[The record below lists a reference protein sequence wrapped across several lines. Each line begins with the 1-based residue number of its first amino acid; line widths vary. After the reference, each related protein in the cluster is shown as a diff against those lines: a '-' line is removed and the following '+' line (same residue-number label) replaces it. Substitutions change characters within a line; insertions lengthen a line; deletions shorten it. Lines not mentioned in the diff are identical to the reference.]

1 MQLTDSTRNR
11 ILAVLFLGVLMGALD
26 IAIVAPALPAMQSEF
41 AIDDRL
47 LAWVFSI
54 YVLFNLVGT
63 PLMAK
68 LADGYGRRLIYIADV
83 GLFGLGSLLVALSP
97 NLTVVLVGRAIQ
109 GFGASGIFP
118 VAAAVIGDTFPPDKR
133 GSALGLIG
141 AVFGLA
147 FLIGPLL
154 GGLILHFFSWH
165 WLFLIN
171 LPIALVLI
179 LFSLSL
185 LPNERPGMR
194 LRFDWAGMITIGLS
208 LAALTIGINQLDPE
222 NLSPDTVLQSFS
234 SPLVWPFL
242 LVAVLLLP
250 LFWRIETRAEDPIV
264 RVHLFRS
271 RQVSLTSLIAFGAG
285 LGEATL
291 VFVPALLVLAFG
303 VTPSAASFMLLP
315 AVLAMALGSPTAGK
329 LLDKKGSRFVILTG
343 SSLLALGMFAIGL
356 LDITL
361 VSFYVAAVL
370 VGLGLSSLLGS
381 PLRYIMLN
389 EASAHD
395 RTAAQ
400 ALIRI
405 FTATGQ
411 LTGGALIGAIAA
423 SLGGG
428 AGGFKAAYLFVAGIA
443 LALTLLATRLKSQ
456 QDERATGLAHHQQAT
471 AQTNANS

>member
-1 MQLTDSTRNR
+1 MENTARSRNR

-26 IAIVAPALPAMQSEF
+26 IAIVAPALPAMQAEF
-41 AIDDRL
+41 GITDRL

-68 LADGYGRRLIYIADV
+68 LADAWGRRTIYILDV
-83 GLFGLGSLLVALSP
+83 ALFGIGSLLVALSP
-97 NLTVVLVGRAIQ
+97 SFGIVLAGRAIQ
-109 GFGASGIFP
+109 GFGSSGIFP
-118 VAAAVIGDTFPPDKR
+118 VAAAVIGDTFPPEKR
-133 GSALGLIG
+133 GSALGMIG

-154 GGLILHFFSWH
+154 GGAILHFLSWH

-171 LPIALVLI
+171 IPLALVLI
-179 LFSLSL
+179 LFSIPL

-194 LRFDWAGMITIGLS
+194 YGFDWPGMITIGLS
-208 LAALTIGINQLDPE
+208 LAALTIGINQLDPK
-222 NLSPDTVLQSFS
+222 NLSPDNVLQSFG

-242 LVAVLLLP
+242 LVTIILLP
-250 LFWRIETRAEDPIV
+250 LFAWIEVRADDPIV
-264 RVHLFRS
+264 RVRLFRS
-271 RQVSLTSLIAFGAG
+271 RQVSISSFIAFGAG

-291 VFVPALLVLAFG
+291 VFIPALLVLAFH
-303 VTPSAASFMLLP
+303 VSASAASFMLLP
-315 AVLAMALGSPTAGK
+315 AVLAMAIGSPTAGK
-329 LLDKKGSRFVILTG
+329 MLDLKGSRFVVLIG
-343 SSLLALGMFAIGL
+343 SSLLAAGMFVIGL

-361 VSFYVAAVL
+361 LSFYVAAVL

-395 RTAAQ
+395 RAAAQ

-428 AGGFKAAYLFVAGIA
+428 AAGFKAAYLLVAGIA
-443 LALTLLATRLKSQ
+443 LVLTLLATRLKSQ
-456 QDERATGLAHHQQAT
+456 QEERLTVLQHHSQRPHQT
-471 AQTNANS
+471 AGA